1 MASILKVDTINPQT
15 SGGSLA
21 LVSTNFSG
29 SVTCASTLSVAG
41 AATCGSTL
49 NVTGLATL
57 GSLTCNGALTSTTIQ
72 GKTVASAALAAITA
86 ALDKGIYFTG
96 TSAASTYALTST
108 GRTLMACS
116 NSSTM
121 LSTLGAEAALGN
133 PGTSGYV
140 LASTTSGTRSWVANG
155 GSVADGSIT
164 LAKLASE
171 VGKCSAWVNFNG
183 TGTVAINA
191 ALNVSSITDNG
202 VGNYVVNLTNALSS
216 VNFCPVPG
224 ACRYTTFNLDS
235 NYTNPHA
242 YPISSSAC
250 GVITGLAD
258 EYLGVLATDAAVVT
272 LAIFQ

>member
-1 MASILKVDTINPQT
+1 
-15 SGGSLA
+15 
-21 LVSTNFSG
+21 
-29 SVTCASTLSVAG
+29 
-41 AATCGSTL
+41 
-49 NVTGLATL
+49 
-57 GSLTCNGALTSTTIQ
+57 
-72 GKTVASAALAAITA
+72 
-86 ALDKGIYFTG
+86 
-96 TSAASTYALTST
+96 
-108 GRTLMACS
+108 
-116 NSSTM
+116 M

-140 LASTTSGTRSWVANG
+140 LASTTSGTRSWVAQSG
-155 GSVADGSIT
+155 TIADGSIT

-171 VGKCSAWVNFNG
+171 VGKCRAWVNFNG